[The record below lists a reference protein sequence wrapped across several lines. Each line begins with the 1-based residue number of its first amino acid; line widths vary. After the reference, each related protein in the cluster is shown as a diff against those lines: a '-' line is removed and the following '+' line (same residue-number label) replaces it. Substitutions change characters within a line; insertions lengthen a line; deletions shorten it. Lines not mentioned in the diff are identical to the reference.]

1 MARIEFNAAI
11 ERIRGAMS
19 KNGLIARQ
27 KIYRN
32 ESGRITGYGRPEAY
46 FIANPRDFKRNPMR
60 GKELAYHD
68 LWREVCLQ
76 AKNELSDAEK
86 RAVWQERFDAQSWGV
101 KGSRPDSQAPV
112 DKSTGA
118 QKRYSQLPAFVRA
131 MIYQEKKASMSA

>member
-1 MARIEFNAAI
+1 MAKIAFNPAI
-11 ERIRGAMS
+11 EGIRGAMS
-19 KNGLIARQ
+19 KSGMIARQ
-27 KIYRN
+27 KIYRDAR
-32 ESGRITGYGRPEAY
+32 GRITGYGRQEAY
-46 FIANPRDFKRNPMR
+46 FIANPRDFKRHPMR

-76 AKNELSDAEK
+76 AKNELADAEK
-86 RAVWQERFDAQSWGV
+86 RAVWQVRFEAQSWSV
-101 KGSRPDSQAPV
+101 KGSRPDSMAPV

>member
-131 MIYQEKKASMSA
+131 MIYQEKKATMSA

>member
-1 MARIEFNAAI
+1 MAKIEFNAAI

>member
-46 FIANPRDFKRNPMR
+46 FIANPRDFKHNPMR

-76 AKNELSDAEK
+76 AKNELADAEK

>member
-1 MARIEFNAAI
+1 MAKIEFNAAI

-76 AKNELSDAEK
+76 AKNELADVEK

>member
-76 AKNELSDAEK
+76 AKNELADAEK

-112 DKSTGA
+112 DKATGA

-131 MIYQEKKASMSA
+131 MIYQEKKAPISA

>member
-76 AKNELSDAEK
+76 AKNELADAEK
-86 RAVWQERFDAQSWGV
+86 RAVWQERFDAQSWSV
-101 KGSRPDSQAPV
+101 KGSRPDSMAPV

-118 QKRYSQLPAFVRA
+118 PKRYPQLPAWN
-131 MIYQEKKASMSA
+131 YL